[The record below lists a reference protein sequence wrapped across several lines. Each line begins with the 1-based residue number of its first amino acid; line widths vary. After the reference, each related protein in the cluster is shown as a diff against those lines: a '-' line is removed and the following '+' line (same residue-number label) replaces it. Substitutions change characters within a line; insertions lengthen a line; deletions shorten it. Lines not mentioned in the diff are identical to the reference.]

1 VHDGGIHPRAA
12 LLGGLAWRH
21 PIERKPPLARF
32 SVDSDEVLT
41 ATSLVQGTVGRLE
54 SESTALMSQLT
65 RLQGSWTGS
74 AAIAFQGVVERWRA
88 TQRQVEESLA
98 DINGALAVAGR
109 EYADVEQ
116 ASTSLFR

>member
-1 VHDGGIHPRAA
+1 M
-12 LLGGLAWRH
+12 
-21 PIERKPPLARF
+21 ARF

-54 SESTALMSQLT
+54 SESTALLSQLT

-74 AAIAFQGVVERWRA
+74 AAIAFQGVVERWRT

-98 DINGALAVAGR
+98 DINGALTAAGR
-109 EYADVEQ
+109 QYADVEQ